1 MSQDLINKLQG
12 KVPANVLS
20 ELPLVFSRFRIDTP
34 LRLAHFLAQCDHES
48 GGFTR
53 TVENLNYSSE
63 RLLQIF
69 PRYFK
74 TLNEAQSFNR
84 QPQKIANRVYANRMS
99 NGGVNSNDGWNYRG
113 RGYIQLTGRANYS
126 AFDAFVEDKI
136 IENPD
141 LVATKFPLLSAAW
154 FWHANKLNAI
164 ADRGDTRD
172 VVTQVRRRVNGG
184 TIGLDDTVTK
194 FSKYYKILT
203 A

>member
-126 AFDAFVEDKI
+126 AFDAFVEDRI